1 MNRVAIGELQRWRL
15 WCTTSKMATK
25 DSYLLALLPWYN
37 LLLMGRDLLNQF
49 SQTEY
54 GISDRMS
61 FLILRY

>member
-1 MNRVAIGELQRWRL
+1 M
-15 WCTTSKMATK
+15 TSRMATK